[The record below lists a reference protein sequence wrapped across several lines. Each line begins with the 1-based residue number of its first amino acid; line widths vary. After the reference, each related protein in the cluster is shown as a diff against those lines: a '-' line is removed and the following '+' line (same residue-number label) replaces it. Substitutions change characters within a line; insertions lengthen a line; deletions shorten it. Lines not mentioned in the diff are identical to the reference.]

1 LGADAGALLAADE
14 VGAAVGALVVGG
26 ALGLGGLLLAG
37 AADADEALGA
47 VLVGGALG
55 LGGLL
60 LAGAVEADEALGAVL
75 VGGALDAVVVL
86 VLVVVLVVA
95 AGEGAERRSESEGE
109 HVGELP
115 NLHRQI
121 LRGGPDRGPAR
132 RTEEGIG
139 CPQPGPRTSRKDARS
154 GVRPADWQIAG

>member
-1 LGADAGALLAADE
+1 AQ
-14 VGAAVGALVVGG
+14 VGAVVVGG

-37 AADADEALGA
+37 ALDADEVFTQVGA
-47 VLVGGALG
+47 VVVGGALG

-60 LAGAVEADEALGAVL
+60 LALALDADEALVAVG
-75 VGGALDAVVVL
+75 VRRALDAVVVL